1 MDVEGAEVGL
11 VVVVQPEVGHVE
23 LLEVAHQEAEVVVGV
38 EECLED
44 VAVSIF
50 LDFWFIFV
58 KDRYLLS
65 LMTHHSV

>member
-11 VVVVQPEVGHVE
+11 VVVVQPEVAHVE

-38 EECLED
+38 EECPED

-50 LDFWFIFV
+50 HGFF
-58 KDRYLLS
+58 
-65 LMTHHSV
+65 